1 MHEVQENLKQTY
13 EKILGLNGEYS
24 VEDINNL
31 YRKKVYEII
40 GIPNIDKE
48 QLVSRMLLLNKSSN
62 YLISYITNNRHIED
76 NEKICINLGLTYKEA
91 KQIFFKRNKITG
103 NIENFDSWLR
113 RRSIFKITFEG
124 FIEEIISLYTDIIPL
139 LLMRYERLVNMF
151 ETDCEFQQSKLDFK
165 NWILDLI
172 QIYTTN
178 YKNKQDEF
186 SLDDEF
192 EIFIDDINSGN
203 NFLVYLKDKTIEL
216 DLCKKLNL
224 NYLLEK
230 NIFDSKHENISFRKY
245 LEDLLYTENVI
256 ARLGITEEQLDKFY
270 STYLKEGYNGKKID
284 FVIEFDKT
292 IDYCFKLKKGYFF
305 AKKEYLRLPQEKKP
319 ITFANWLEAETI
331 AHDLGGYP
339 KIIEN
344 IYLKQVNDGYTGT
357 MKDLIT
363 IYTTLKK

>member
-1 MHEVQENLKQTY
+1 MQEVQENLKHTY
-13 EKILGLNGEYS
+13 EKLLGLSGEYFID
-24 VEDINNL
+24 DINNS

-40 GIPNIDKE
+40 GISNIDKE
-48 QLVSRMLLLNKSSN
+48 QLVSRLLLLNKSAN
-62 YLISYITNNRHIED
+62 YLVSYITNNRDIDD
-76 NEKICINLGLTYKEA
+76 NEKICINLGLSYSEA
-91 KQIFFKRNKITG
+91 KQIFFKRNKVTG
-103 NIENFDSWLR
+103 NNENFYDWLR

-124 FIEEIISLYTDIIPL
+124 FIEDIISLYTDIIPL

-165 NWILDLI
+165 KWILDLV
-172 QIYTTN
+172 QIYVTN
-178 YKNKQDEF
+178 YKNNQEE
-186 SLDDEF
+186 LLLEHEF
-192 EIFIDDINSGN
+192 EIFIVDVNAGN
-203 NFLVYLKDKTIEL
+203 NFLLYLKDKIVEL

-270 STYLKEGYNGKKID
+270 DTYLKEGYNGKKID
-284 FVIEFDKT
+284 FVMEFDKT
-292 IDYCFKLKKGYFF
+292 IDYCFRLKRGYFF
-305 AKKEYLRLPQEKKP
+305 AKKEYLELSKESRPT
-319 ITFANWLEAETI
+319 TFANWLEAETI
-331 AHDLGGYP
+331 AHELGGYP

-363 IYTTLKK
+363 IYTTLK